1 MSGYKFYVMLGNLIK
16 KDIIFISTDI
26 IQLRKSIIIL
36 IVLALPLLLTD
47 DDNNQQ
53 SFAAPTILI
62 NEVELNPLGTDSA
75 QEKVELY
82 NPSEGPVDVGGW
94 TLSSE
99 AGTGA
104 IITIPDG
111 MVIPGHGY
119 GLIDSSKQWLDNEQE
134 IIVLRDHSGVTV
146 DYASYFSDLH
156 NDANTWQ
163 RSPDGS
169 EKWIFALST
178 LGNTNVDIVKE
189 GEIASR
195 PPPPPTTTTIPPLST
210 GNSNYNNYS
219 ADAGEVGT
227 PNNYGELKIVF
238 IDVGQGDSILV
249 VLPNTNTLLI
259 DGGER
264 QSSDEVLSTLKELAI
279 TEIDAVIATHPHAD
293 HIGGLINVINN
304 LNVSQVIDSGQMHTT
319 QTFED
324 MLDAVDAAQ
333 IPLMSVHEG
342 DSIKLDPRVKLDIL
356 NPPASLPKGV
366 NNEEEFNDNSVV
378 LKLTYGEFTAL
389 FTGDMEDYNE
399 RRLLATA
406 VEALDVD
413 VLKAGHHGSRTSSGN
428 AFLNAVSPEAVVISA
443 GANNTYGHPHP
454 EALDRI
460 NNAGAANVLRT
471 DIDGTIAITATAEGN
486 YTIEAMGS
494 NRIAVVPEFADIAIL
509 IAGLSLVSV
518 VAFINRGRIYGR
530 RSH

>member
-1 MSGYKFYVMLGNLIK
+1 MIK

-26 IQLRKSIIIL
+26 IELRNSIIIL
-36 IVLALPLLLTD
+36 LIVMALLLFLTD
-47 DDNNQQ
+47 DDNIQQ

-62 NEVELNPLGTDSA
+62 NEVELNPLGTDSG

-82 NPSEGPVDVGGW
+82 NRADRPVDVGGW
-94 TLSSE
+94 TLSSA

-104 IITIPDG
+104 IIAIPDG
-111 MVIPGHGY
+111 AVIPGHGY
-119 GLIDSSKQWLDNEQE
+119 VLVDSNTQWLDNEQE
-134 IIVLRDHSGVTV
+134 IIVLRDRTGVTL
-146 DYASYFSDLH
+146 DYASYFSDRH

-169 EKWIFALST
+169 EKWIFAMST
-178 LGNTNVDIVKE
+178 LGNSNVGLVSE
-189 GEIASR
+189 GEEAASR
-195 PPPPPTTTTIPPLST
+195 PPPTTTTPPLST

-219 ADAGEVGT
+219 ADAGVAGMAS
-227 PNNYGELKIVF
+227 NHGELKIVF

-249 VLPNTNTLLI
+249 LLPNTNTLLI

-293 HIGGLINVINN
+293 HIGGLIDVINN

-324 MLDAVDAAQ
+324 LLEAVDAAQ

-342 DSIKLDPRVKLDIL
+342 DSIELDSGVKLDIL

-366 NNEEEFNDNSVV
+366 NNEEGFNDNSVV

-399 RRLLATA
+399 RRLLATT

-413 VLKAGHHGSRTSSGN
+413 VLKAGHHGSRTSTGN

-460 NNAGAANVLRT
+460 NNAGVANVHRT
-471 DIDGTIAITATAEGN
+471 DIDGTIVITTTGDGN

-509 IAGLSLVSV
+509 IAGLSLISV
-518 VAFINRGRIYGR
+518 VAYINRGKIYGR

>member
-1 MSGYKFYVMLGNLIK
+1 MSSHKFYVMLANLIK
-16 KDIIFISTDI
+16 KDIIFISTDV
-26 IQLRKSIIIL
+26 IQLRKSIIIVL
-36 IVLALPLLLTD
+36 IVVALPLFLTD

-53 SFAAPTILI
+53 SFAAPAILI
-62 NEVELNPLGTDSA
+62 NEVELNPLGTDSG

-82 NPSEGPVDVGGW
+82 NPSDGPVDLGGW
-94 TLSSE
+94 TLSST

-104 IITIPDG
+104 IINISDG
-111 MVIPGHGY
+111 AVIPGHGY
-119 GLIDSSKQWLDNEQE
+119 VLVDSSTQWLDNEQE
-134 IIVLRDHSGVTV
+134 IIVLRDHTGVTV
-146 DYASYFSDLH
+146 DYAGYFSDRH
-156 NDANTWQ
+156 NDGNTWQ

-169 EKWIFALST
+169 DKWIFALST
-178 LGNTNVDIVKE
+178 LGNANVGLESE
-189 GEIASR
+189 GETALPPL
-195 PPPPPTTTTIPPLST
+195 PPPTTTIPPLST

-219 ADAGEVGT
+219 AGASEVGT
-227 PNNYGELKIVF
+227 LSNYGELKIVF

-249 VLPNTNTLLI
+249 LLPNTNTFLI
-259 DGGER
+259 DGGDR
-264 QSSDEVLSTLKELAI
+264 QSSDEVLSTLRKLAI

-293 HIGGLINVINN
+293 HIGGLIDVINN

-324 MLDAVDAAQ
+324 LLDVVDVAQ

-399 RRLLATA
+399 RRLLATT

-413 VLKAGHHGSRTSSGN
+413 VLKAGHHGSRTSSGS

-460 NNAGAANVLRT
+460 NNAGVANVLRT
-471 DIDGTIAITATAEGN
+471 DIDGTIIITTTGDGN

-509 IAGLSLVSV
+509 IAGLSLVLM